1 MKKLTK
7 LTKKQLAELP
17 IRVKKWIE
25 ITTSGATDEVKARAA
40 LVKTYKRGGLELP
53 KVIIFLDSPIKCLLG
68 RYYAAAYLDFF
79 LGRNKKSAQVDD
91 QVGTQVDAQVGAQVR
106 AQGKNIW
113 QWYTFSIWWCAWLA
127 YQETL
132 CEFAKLHLKTDGIR
146 DLFLARASWVWCY
159 PEIAIICRMPKI
171 ARTAEGRLHNEHG
184 MAIRYP
190 DGYGFYYLNGVH
202 FPEDLYKRVISR
214 EMEMKDILAIEDI
227 DQRVQA
233 MKFAKNGLREFYQSE
248 GGQRIDHYVKLDK
261 EGRPIN
267 YELWKIPAGKTFNR
281 EVHFAIYDC
290 PSARERGEQREYAKG
305 VPAFKTVAECMAWG
319 MSDDTH
325 ALTPE
330 EWEKLTP
337 LIHES

>member
-1 MKKLTK
+1 
-7 LTKKQLAELP
+7 
-17 IRVKKWIE
+17 
-25 ITTSGATDEVKARAA
+25 
-40 LVKTYKRGGLELP
+40 
-53 KVIIFLDSPIKCLLG
+53 
-68 RYYAAAYLDFF
+68 
-79 LGRNKKSAQVDD
+79 
-91 QVGTQVDAQVGAQVR
+91 
-106 AQGKNIW
+106 
-113 QWYTFSIWWCAWLA
+113 
-127 YQETL
+127 
-132 CEFAKLHLKTDGIR
+132 
-146 DLFLARASWVWCY
+146 
-159 PEIAIICRMPKI
+159 MPKI